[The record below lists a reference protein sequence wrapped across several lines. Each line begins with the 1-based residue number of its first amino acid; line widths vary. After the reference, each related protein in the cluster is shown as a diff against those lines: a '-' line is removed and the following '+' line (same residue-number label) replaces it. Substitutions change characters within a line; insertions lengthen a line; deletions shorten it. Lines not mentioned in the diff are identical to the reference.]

1 MLRAQARTFQRE
13 SWKFFRGDGWTT
25 PAVTARR
32 ASLRRR
38 CRGTCPCSTSPSWD
52 WYVAGGKGEGR
63 RGVGRAEPPPVSFVR
78 SFVPHTGCA
87 PAVSLSLSL
96 SRSLAHAHAPPRC
109 SGPATL
115 TRISPLPRSP
125 TPNSHAASLG
135 AITHTQ
141 GSIVGAG
148 IYVVIGFTAK
158 DIAGPGIGTRSRCCS
173 CCCSCRCRASFG
185 CTSWPAV

>member
-1 MLRAQARTFQRE
+1 MDDPGLHSAAGVPATAMQRHLSLLDLTFLGLV
-13 SWKFFRGDGWTT
+13 RG
-25 PAVTARR
+25 RR
-32 ASLRRR
+32 KG
-38 CRGTCPCSTSPSWD
+38 RGTAGSWTSGTSC
-52 WYVAGGKGEGR
+52 V
-63 RGVGRAEPPPVSFVR
+63 VR
-78 SFVPHTGCA
+78 SFVPHRGCA
-87 PAVSLSLSL
+87 PAVSVSL

-115 TRISPLPRSP
+115 TRISPLPRTP

-173 CCCSCRCRASFG
+173 CCCSSCCRASFG

>member
-1 MLRAQARTFQRE
+1 MLRAQARTLQRVGN
-13 SWKFFRGDGWTT
+13 FFGETDGRPRPSQRGGRPCDGDAEAPV
-25 PAVTARR
+25 PARPHLPGIGTWPAERARDGGELDER
-32 ASLRRR
+32 NHL
-38 CRGTCPCSTSPSWD
+38 CR
-52 WYVAGGKGEGR
+52 
-63 RGVGRAEPPPVSFVR
+63 SFVR

-87 PAVSLSLSL
+87 PAVSVSLSL
-96 SRSLAHAHAPPRC
+96 SRSLAHAPPRC